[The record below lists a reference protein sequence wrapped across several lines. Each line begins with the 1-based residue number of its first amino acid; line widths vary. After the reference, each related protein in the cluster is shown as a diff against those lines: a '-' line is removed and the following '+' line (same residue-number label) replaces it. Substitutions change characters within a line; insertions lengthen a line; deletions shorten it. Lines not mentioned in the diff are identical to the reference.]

1 MTPLAVK
8 FGRFFFLAVS
18 NEKEAIGI
26 WPTHPQNT
34 KEIRHFSSFLKK
46 LSARFLFVVD
56 SQKEIKLSANS
67 INRLLAIAE
76 EKRAGII
83 YSDFIW
89 KKGNNLTPHPL
100 IDYQPGS
107 IRDDFNFGHL
117 FLFSAAAVKA
127 AMQKYG
133 SLPADPNVALY
144 DLRLKVS
151 IDYPVFHVPEFLY
164 TVIDKKVKSLKGKSV
179 GVENH
184 FAYAAAK
191 NIIHQKK
198 LEKAATNYLKLT
210 GAYLEARTQKAPL
223 TTNDI
228 FPVEASVIIPVLNRK
243 RTIREAIQSA
253 LTQKTNF
260 DFNIIVVDNHSTDS
274 TTGIIKKLTEKNEK
288 IKHIIPE
295 RHDLGI
301 GGCWNEAVFSPHCG
315 RYAIQLDSDDL
326 YSSKQTLQKIVDV
339 LRQGN
344 YALVVGAYSIV
355 NRRLKKIPQ
364 GIINH
369 KEWTKTNGHNN
380 LLRVNGLGA
389 PRAFNTS
396 IIRDIGFPNVSY
408 GEDYS
413 VALRLSREYQIGRIY
428 KGIYLCRRW
437 RENTDAALSIEKQ
450 NRNDFYKDELRTM
463 EIKARQ
469 ILNKKKKE
477 LADRTF
483 AKYPSGKQKSL
494 TALCLN
500 LLEEQKE
507 SWPGLAHAYQELA
520 NVRTR
525 SISCGSYKVDLQFN
539 PQRVVSSGAA
549 VDRESIKNRP
559 CFLCTDNLPVKQR
572 GILYRGNYLILC
584 NPAPIFDKHFT
595 IAYLRHQPQAIAA
608 SLILLMNLVQ
618 DLAPNFTAFYNGPAC
633 GASAPDHLHLQ
644 AIPKNALPFIETS
657 KTQSPIKEISGVKF
671 YTGEKLDRAVVIMS
685 GQSRKSLQEQFD
697 RLIKITQKIIS
708 SNSEPMLN
716 VLCTYEDKIWRLI
729 IFLRQKH
736 RPDAFFYEGEKRIFV
751 SLGAIDMAGVIIT
764 PMLADFNRLEAS
776 QISRIYREVSLEED
790 TTNKIIR
797 EF

>member
-1 MTPLAVK
+1 MPLAVK
-8 FGRFFFLAVS
+8 FGRFLFLAVNS
-18 NEKEAIGI
+18 EKETIGV
-26 WPTHPQNT
+26 WPTQPT
-34 KEIRHFSSFLKK
+34 VAKEIRHLSPFLKK
-46 LSARFLFVVD
+46 LSSRFLFVVD

-67 INRLLAIAE
+67 INRLLTIAE

-89 KKGNNLTPHPL
+89 KKGNNLAPHPL

-117 FLFSAAAVKA
+117 FLFSGNIIKA
-127 AMQKYG
+127 ALQKYG
-133 SLPADPNVALY
+133 SLPSDANIALY

-151 IDYPVFHVPEFLY
+151 IDYPVFHIPEFLY
-164 TVIDKKVKSLKGKSV
+164 TVVAGKANSFRDKSDSIA
-179 GVENH
+179 NH
-184 FAYAAAK
+184 FSYAAAK
-191 NIIHQKK
+191 NLSAQKK

-210 GAYLEARTQKAPL
+210 SAYLEARTQKAPP
-223 TTNDI
+223 TNDI
-228 FPVEASVIIPVLNRK
+228 FPVEASVVIPVLNRK
-243 RTIREAIQSA
+243 KTIRESIQSA

-260 DFNIIVVDNHSTDS
+260 DFNIILVDNHSTDG
-274 TTGIIKKLTEKNEK
+274 TTDTIKKLAGKQEK

-301 GGCWNEAVFSPHCG
+301 GGCWNEAIYSAHCG

-326 YSSKQTLQKIVDV
+326 YSSPRTLQNIVDA
-339 LRQGN
+339 LRRGN
-344 YALVVGAYSIV
+344 YALVVGAYTIV
-355 NRRLKKIPQ
+355 NQRLKKIPP
-364 GIINH
+364 GLIDH
-369 KEWTKTNGHNN
+369 KEWTKANGLNN

-389 PRAFNTS
+389 PRAFNTAL
-396 IIRDIGFPNVSY
+396 IRDIGFPNVSY
-408 GEDYS
+408 GEDYA
-413 VALRLSREYQIGRIY
+413 VALRISREYKIGRIH
-428 KGIYLCRRW
+428 KSIYLCRRW
-437 RENTDAALSIEKQ
+437 RENTDAAPSIEKQ

-477 LADRTF
+477 LENRTF
-483 AKYPSGKQKSL
+483 AEYPGGKQKSL

-500 LLEEQKE
+500 LLEEQKKN
-507 SWPGLAHAYQELA
+507 WPGLAYAYQELT

-525 SISCGSYKVDLQFN
+525 SISCGSYIVDLQFN

-549 VDRESIKNRP
+549 VDRKSIKNRP
-559 CFLCTDNLPVKQR
+559 CFLCTDNLPAQQR
-572 GILYRGNYLILC
+572 GILYWGNYLILC

-595 IAYLRHQPQAIAA
+595 VANLLHQPQAIAA
-608 SLILLMNLVQ
+608 SLILLMNLTQ
-618 DLAPNFTAFYNGPAC
+618 DLAPGFTVFYNGPAC

-644 AIPKNALPFIETS
+644 AIPKNSLPFIEMFHNI
-657 KTQSPIKEISGVKF
+657 SPIKEISGVKF

-685 GQSRKSLQEQFD
+685 GKSRESLQEQFN

-708 SNSEPMLN
+708 LNSEPMLN
-716 VLCTYEDKIWRLI
+716 VLCTYEDNTWRLI

-764 PMLADFNRLEAS
+764 PMLADFNRLEAF
-776 QISRIYREVSLEED
+776 QISSIYREVSLAED
-790 TTNKIIR
+790 VTNKIIR